1 MDKIDKI
8 IELQID
14 VDGIDFDDTGVS
26 VVSFVEEP
34 AIEMNWMA
42 FNKEQFVTPNTGED
56 EAQFIGRCMS
66 ALDSEF
72 PDESQRLAVC
82 YSYWDNSQFNLD
94 DACWEGYEAIGL
106 KPGPGGTE
114 VPNCVPIENQK
125 FESYKDYPES
135 AKTAA
140 KRALDW
146 RDSHPDQDCGTRV
159 GWARAN
165 QLAKGESI
173 SENTIARMASFA
185 RHLQYK
191 DVPYSEG
198 CGGLMVDAWGGQAGI
213 EWAQTKLK
221 TIRDGMS
228 DEQRMVL
235 DWARDNGESITEDF
249 VHVDLNTDVF
259 NSVTSIKDA
268 IIGLDIL
275 GKMGIKKREDAQ
287 VRYQYTGP
295 SAERGFCRAMMG
307 LNKMYSAENMQELEG
322 KLSSV
327 NPGMG
332 PGGRNRYSVFRWKGG
347 VNCRHFWS
355 RLLLYKPE
363 GSNRVLMINEGPAQ
377 GDAGKSNNRNEP
389 SPTGA
394 TSNNA
399 SLRFSTVDEDQ
410 RIVAGPLMV
419 ANKMIFRRDED
430 GTPYYVYFSPSTIK
444 KIQEKWSKTSVHNQ
458 TDVEHNGEVTQQNTL
473 LEQWIVE
480 SPEFDKSRYYGFGPL
495 PKGTWFGVYKV
506 NDEETWKAIK
516 KGDLKGF
523 SIEGNF
529 VEKAQRVEQTPE
541 DAQLTK
547 ILDIIRET
555 K

>member
-1 MDKIDKI
+1 MMDKIDKI
-8 IELQID
+8 IELQVD

-34 AIEMNWMA
+34 AIEMNWVA
-42 FNKEQFVTPNTGED
+42 FNKEQFVTPNAGEE
-56 EAQFIGRCMS
+56 EAEFIGRCMS

-72 PDESQRLAVC
+72 PDENQRLAVC
-82 YSYWDNSQFNLD
+82 YSYWEDEMMNDMTQEQRLV
-94 DACWEGYEAIGL
+94 Y
-106 KPGPGGTE
+106 
-114 VPNCVPIENQK
+114 Q
-125 FESYKDYPES
+125 
-135 AKTAA
+135 
-140 KRALDW
+140 
-146 RDSHPDQDCGTRV
+146 
-159 GWARAN
+159 
-165 QLAKGESI
+165 
-173 SENTIARMASFA
+173 
-185 RHLQYK
+185 
-191 DVPYSEG
+191 
-198 CGGLMVDAWGGQAGI
+198 
-213 EWAQTKLK
+213 WAQ
-221 TIRDGMS
+221 
-228 DEQRMVL
+228 E
-235 DWARDNGESITEDF
+235 NGESITEDF
-249 VHVDLNTDVF
+249 VHVDLNGDVF

-268 IIGLDIL
+268 IVGLDIL

-287 VRYQYTGP
+287 IRYQYTGP

-307 LNKMYSAENMQELEG
+307 LNKMYSAEDMQSLES

-363 GSNRVLMINEGPAQ
+363 GSNKVLMINEGPAQ
-377 GDAGKSNNRNEP
+377 GDAGKSNNRNQP

-419 ANKMIFRRDED
+419 ANKMIFRKEED

-444 KIQEKWSKTSVHNQ
+444 KIQEKWSKTRVHNQ
-458 TDVEHNGEVTQQNTL
+458 TDVEHNGEVTEQNTL

-506 NDEETWKAIK
+506 NDDETWKAIK

-529 VEKAQRVEQTPE
+529 VEKAQRVKETAE
-541 DAQLTK
+541 DAQLRK
-547 ILDIIRET
+547 ILDIVRKT